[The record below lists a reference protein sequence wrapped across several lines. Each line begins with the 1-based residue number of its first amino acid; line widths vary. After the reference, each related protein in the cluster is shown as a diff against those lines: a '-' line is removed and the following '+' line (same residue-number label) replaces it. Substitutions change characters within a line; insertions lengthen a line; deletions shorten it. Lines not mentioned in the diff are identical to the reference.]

1 MELVSLPIGP
11 AGPAPLIARPMQQQ
25 PPEME
30 VGGVRWWVRTG
41 FLCALIVVTCRVF
54 AVSHVLEIIGLVE
67 GLSSAAFVAWAVWR
81 LAERWLLN
89 DWKIT
94 GLEIYCMVLALVPLW
109 SAINAQRVFG
119 QPVIYGLIAFK
130 DFYLFLGALHIY
142 RLLRQGFFTLKQLE
156 TAFLLIAWTAV
167 IYFYLASLFIDPGP
181 WLDTPLAG
189 ANEIKGAGTYYRFNM
204 MIVFFGAIYY
214 TARAFTRQ
222 QWLYLLHALV
232 FVCYVI
238 FFRVDRTSIV
248 VMLIGMA
255 GVVLFHANAKVIG
268 RFVLMGILP
277 LLLGAVLVVQLA
289 PGVVDQYTTMFG
301 DALNTLMGE
310 GGAGGEVSVRA
321 YEKLTAER
329 YIDRN
334 PLLGNGRMGSQWIE
348 GGYEHFLGYFFPAD
362 VGYLGIAFIYGW
374 PVTIFLY
381 AQFIIAAI
389 YLLRVRRQG
398 NDIFHMACKFLVLS
412 VCLDSL
418 TNGFLT
424 QFAGQAML
432 LTCIAHHYSRLHK
445 VPAVA

>member
-1 MELVSLPIGP
+1 MAE
-11 AGPAPLIARPMQQQ
+11 
-25 PPEME
+25 
-30 VGGVRWWVRTG
+30 GGMVWWLRTG
-41 FLCALIVVTCRVF
+41 FLCALITITCRIF
-54 AVSHVLEIIGLVE
+54 AVSHLLEIVGLVE

-89 DWKIT
+89 DWKLT
-94 GLEIYCMVLALVPLW
+94 GLEIYCILLAFVPLW

-119 QPVIYGLIAFK
+119 QPVIYGLVAFK

-156 TAFLLIAWTAV
+156 MAMLIIAWTAV
-167 IYFYLASLFIDPGP
+167 AYFYLASWFIDPGP

-204 MIVFFGAIYY
+204 MIVFFGAVYY
-214 TARAFTRQ
+214 TTRAFMRQ
-222 QWLYLLHALV
+222 QWIYLLHALV
-232 FVCYVI
+232 FMCYVI

-248 VMLIGMA
+248 VMLLGAA
-255 GVVLFHANAKVIG
+255 GAVLLHANVKVLG
-268 RFVLMGILP
+268 RFVLMAVLP
-277 LLLGAVLVVQLA
+277 LLLGVVLVVQLA
-289 PGVVDQYTTMFG
+289 PGVVDQYSTMFG
-301 DALNTLMGE
+301 DAINTLMGQ

-329 YIDRN
+329 YIDRS
-334 PLLGNGRMGSQWIE
+334 PLMGNGRMGSQWIE

-362 VGYLGIAFIYGW
+362 VGYLGLVFIYGW

-381 AQFIIAAI
+381 AQFVIAAV
-389 YLLRVRRQG
+389 YLLRARG
-398 NDIFHMACKFLVLS
+398 SSNDIFHITCKFMVLS

-445 VPAVA
+445 VPAVV